1 MALSQRVEAKAFQ
14 TQEEA
19 EVVIMA
25 SKTPKKNPAEK
36 FVDLIR
42 EGSIEVPEEGFS
54 MRRVRDMGLTP
65 DLCLW
70 PYMSPDGD

>member
-1 MALSQRVEAKAFQ
+1 
-14 TQEEA
+14 
-19 EVVIMA
+19 MA
-25 SKTPKKNPAEK
+25 SRTPKKNPAEK

-70 PYMSPDGD
+70 PYISPDGD